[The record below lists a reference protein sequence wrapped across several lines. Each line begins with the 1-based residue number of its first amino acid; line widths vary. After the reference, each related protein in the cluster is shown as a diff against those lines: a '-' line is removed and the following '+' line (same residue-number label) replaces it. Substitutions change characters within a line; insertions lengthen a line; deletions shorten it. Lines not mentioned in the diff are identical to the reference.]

1 MLAGIPVHVIQRGN
15 NRQRCFYEDQ
25 DREFYLFHLRRL
37 LGKAGCGLHA
47 YCLMTNHVHLLLT
60 ANSPVGC
67 GRLMKDVGQLHTQ
80 YMNRTYG
87 RTGSLWEGRYRS
99 CLVQAEDYLLACY
112 RYVEMNP
119 VRADLV
125 AHPRDYP
132 WSSYRSNV
140 EGVTN
145 VLITPHDEYLRLG
158 ASSAERRGA
167 YEELGHQLM
176 DPRQLDEI
184 RTATNGNF
192 ALGGKAFCQQVSTA
206 LGRRVQRASSGR
218 PRLARPTGQL
228 DLLDVPEKNVVC
240 P

>member
-15 NRQRCFYEDQ
+15 NRQQCFYEDQ

-37 LGKAGCGLHA
+37 LGKAGCALHA

-80 YMNRTYG
+80 YVNRNYG

-119 VRADLV
+119 VRANLV

-140 EGVTN
+140 EGARN

-158 ASSAERRGA
+158 ASSAERRDA
-167 YEELGHQLM
+167 YEDLVHQVV
-176 DPRQLDEI
+176 DSKQLDEI

-192 ALGGKAFCQQVSTA
+192 ALGGKAFYQTVSAA
-206 LGRRVQRASSGR
+206 LGRRADRGFPGR
-218 PRLARPTGQL
+218 PRQARLEHQL
-228 DLLDVPEKNVVC
+228 DLLAAPKKNVVC